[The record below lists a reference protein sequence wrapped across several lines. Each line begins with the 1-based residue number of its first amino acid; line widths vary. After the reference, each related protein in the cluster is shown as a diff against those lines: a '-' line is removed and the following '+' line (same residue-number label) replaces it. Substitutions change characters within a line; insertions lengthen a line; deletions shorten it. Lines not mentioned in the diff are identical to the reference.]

1 MVKNLVALT
10 TAVLSV
16 LGATLVPAS
25 AQAPAGERFVLSG
38 LVVLDGGDGSAW
50 LQEPSL
56 TENRIVRV
64 RRGDSVGPWRVTRIL
79 KDRVELEGPAGSVKY
94 VILGGAS
101 APDAIQRTEVTP
113 EPAAGQ
119 EPVAPPP
126 ATVEET
132 AQARALAHLLGT
144 GGDEGVWD
152 DGESPSSP
160 AAAPSQSPPIAP
172 AHQ

>member
-16 LGATLVPAS
+16 LGATLVAAS

-38 LVVLDGGDGSAW
+38 LVVLDGGYGSAW

-79 KDRVELEGPAGSVKY
+79 EDRVELEGPAGSVKY
-94 VILGGAS
+94 VILGVS
-101 APDAIQRTEVTP
+101 AHDAIQRVEVTP

-119 EPVAPPP
+119 GPVAPPP
-126 ATVEET
+126 VAVEEA
-132 AQARALAHLLGT
+132 AQARVLAHLLAT

-152 DGESPSSP
+152 DGEVSSSP
-160 AAAPSQSPPIAP
+160 AAAPSPPPPIAP